1 MPHTKSHAEKH
12 GRSVYARLLKRHGVT
27 KLNNNL
33 YYNAPHNFN
42 MNMSPRRVNMLMKQA
57 QTPRT
62 RYNYLLKQ
70 VNVPEKMQKENEASA
85 FRRMLAAVR
94 ARLRHTGRKLNN

>member
-1 MPHTKSHAEKH
+1 
-12 GRSVYARLLKRHGVT
+12 
-27 KLNNNL
+27 
-33 YYNAPHNFN
+33 
-42 MNMSPRRVNMLMKQA
+42 MNMSPRRINMLMKQA

-70 VNVPEKMQKENEASA
+70 VNMPEKVQKENEASA